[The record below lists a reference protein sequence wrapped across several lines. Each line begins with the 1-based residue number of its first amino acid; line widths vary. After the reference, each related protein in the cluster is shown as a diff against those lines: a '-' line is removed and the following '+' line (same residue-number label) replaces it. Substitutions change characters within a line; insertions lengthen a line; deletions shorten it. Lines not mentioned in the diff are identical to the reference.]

1 MLYTTMCKTKCPKCL
16 QKNISLAH
24 RAEDLK
30 GHEPKDILEA
40 IAQDAMKKLDQRPRR
55 DQQQNQYQNQAKNA

>member
-1 MLYTTMCKTKCPKCL
+1 M